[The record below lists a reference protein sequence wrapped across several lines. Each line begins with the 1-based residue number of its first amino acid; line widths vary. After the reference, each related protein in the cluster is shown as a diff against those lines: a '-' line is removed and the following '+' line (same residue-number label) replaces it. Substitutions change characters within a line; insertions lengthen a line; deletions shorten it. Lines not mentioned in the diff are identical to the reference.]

1 MAESIDL
8 HLLLRQMV
16 TLQASDLHLT
26 VGLPPTIRVNG
37 SLRPLEGVR
46 ALKAADTQALCG
58 MILDHEQR
66 SRFEAEQELDF
77 SFGVKGLCRFRV
89 NLFVQRGAVAGVF
102 RAISTHVPSMEEL
115 GLPKVVGDLARSSSG
130 LVLVTGP
137 TGSGKSTTMAAMID
151 LINRERASHIIT
163 FEDPIEYYH
172 AHKRSLVNQREI
184 GLDTADFK
192 VALRS
197 VLRQD
202 PDVVLVGE
210 MRDLE
215 TVEAAIRI
223 SETGHLCMATLHTR
237 SAVQSINR
245 VIDMFPPHQQQQI
258 RVQLSSSL
266 QGVLSQRL
274 LPRADGSGRALAI
287 EALLLNTAVRHLIR
301 EDKTHQIYG
310 QMQMGQSKYGMQTMN
325 QSLFQ
330 LYRRRHILLE
340 DARVASNDLDEFTTM
355 LVSQGQGSMRG

>member
-1 MAESIDL
+1 MAAPIDL
-8 HLLLRQMV
+8 HELLQRMV
-16 TLQASDLHLT
+16 ARRASDLHLT

-37 SLRPLEGVR
+37 SLTPLEDLR
-46 ALKAADTQALCG
+46 ALTAEDTQQLCTL
-58 MILDHEQR
+58 ILNDTQR
-66 SRFEAEQELDF
+66 ERFAAQQEIDL
-77 SFGVKGLCRFRV
+77 SFGVRGLCRFRA

-102 RAISTHVPSMEEL
+102 RAISPHVPSMEEL
-115 GLPKVVGDLARSSSG
+115 GLPSIVGELARRPSG

-137 TGSGKSTTMAAMID
+137 TGSGKSTTMAAMVD
-151 LINRERASHIIT
+151 LINRESASHIIT

-172 AHKRSLVNQREI
+172 SHKRSLVNQREV
-184 GLDTADFK
+184 GLDTEDFR
-192 VALRS
+192 VALRA

-223 SETGHLCMATLHTR
+223 SETGHLCMATLHTH

-245 VIDMFPPHQQQQI
+245 LIDMFPPHQQQQI
-258 RVQLSSSL
+258 RAQLSFSL
-266 QGVLSQRL
+266 QGVMSQRL
-274 LPRADGSGRALAI
+274 LPKADGTGRALAL
-287 EALLLNTAVRHLIR
+287 EVLVMNTAVRHMIR

-330 LYRRRHILLE
+330 LYRRRQILLE
-340 DARVASNDLDEFTTM
+340 DARAASNDLDEFTTM
-355 LVSQGQGSMRG
+355 LVSQGQGRG

>member
-1 MAESIDL
+1 MTAPIDL
-8 HLLLRQMV
+8 HELLQRMV
-16 TLQASDLHLT
+16 ARRASDLHLT

-37 SLRPLEGVR
+37 SLTPLEDLR
-46 ALKAADTQALCG
+46 ALTAEDTQQLCTL
-58 MILDHEQR
+58 ILNDTQCE
-66 SRFEAEQELDF
+66 RFAAQQEIDL
-77 SFGVKGLCRFRV
+77 SFGVRGLCRFRA

-102 RAISTHVPSMEEL
+102 RAISPQVPSMEEL
-115 GLPKVVGDLARSSSG
+115 GLPAIVGELSRRPSG

-137 TGSGKSTTMAAMID
+137 TGSGKSTTMAAMVD
-151 LINRERASHIIT
+151 LINRESASHIIT

-172 AHKRSLVNQREI
+172 SHKRSLVNQREI
-184 GLDTADFK
+184 GLDTEDFR
-192 VALRS
+192 VALRA

-223 SETGHLCMATLHTR
+223 SETGHLCMATLHTH

-245 VIDMFPPHQQQQI
+245 LIDMFPPHQQQQV
-258 RVQLSSSL
+258 RAQLSFSL
-266 QGVLSQRL
+266 QGVMSQRL
-274 LPRADGSGRALAI
+274 LPKADGTGRALAL
-287 EALLLNTAVRHLIR
+287 EVLVMNTAVRHMIR

-330 LYRRRHILLE
+330 LYRRRQILLE
-340 DARVASNDLDEFTTM
+340 DARGASNDLDEFTTM
-355 LVSQGQGSMRG
+355 LVSQGQGRG